1 MEDVMPKIKRNTPS
15 VEEIKE
21 MDRIRSLGID
31 AKDSDI
37 FVSNKLEVVE
47 PQQVEE
53 SDSEDSTESEDE
65 NAETQPISSV
75 PPELNK
81 EASSEST
88 FCPEPPNEKPKRRY
102 KQYGRRK
109 GEKQY
114 LKDERGEYVLNYY
127 GEKIP
132 LTDRDWETS

>member
-53 SDSEDSTESEDE
+53 TEYD
-65 NAETQPISSV
+65 Q
-75 PPELNK
+75 
-81 EASSEST
+81 
-88 FCPEPPNEKPKRRY
+88 
-102 KQYGRRK
+102 
-109 GEKQY
+109 
-114 LKDERGEYVLNYY
+114 
-127 GEKIP
+127 
-132 LTDRDWETS
+132 